1 MGDGQEMDKGAAR
14 RTVKKN
20 QSCMAKE
27 KSPTLVAQAFGNLK
41 CHNRG
46 VYAPLFYEPKI
57 ADAAADRALS
67 CLPALRM

>member
-20 QSCMAKE
+20 WSSMGKE
-27 KSPTLVAQAFGNLK
+27 KSPALVAQAFGNLK

-46 VYAPLFYEPKI
+46 VYAPLF
-57 ADAAADRALS
+57 
-67 CLPALRM
+67 